1 MWRTSSQSTQMHDR
15 SSDGEA
21 GEGAGQRDGNLTDA
35 DYERILRFV
44 SGECSAGEHAVTRTW
59 IEADSQRRAMSAE
72 LSALRQG
79 APSERGWHTEQ
90 WVGRLHEAMKAEP
103 VAAPRRTPRP
113 ALRLVAPP
121 PTRRLWRV
129 AQWAPLALACA
140 AIAVGLARREPP
152 QTAPIVP
159 QPEART
165 YSTAAGQRTDFRLA
179 DGTRVR
185 MAPGSTVRFVAHS
198 DPPRRDVYLQ
208 GEAYF
213 DVAPDSTRPFT
224 VYAGNA
230 SARDIG
236 TAFSVRSY
244 AEDRATRV
252 VVREGEVALS
262 GAGVLKAGDVG
273 RLGNTGRVTVS
284 RGVNVAPLL
293 SWVTGTYTWDYHDT
307 ELDQIIGDMQR
318 WKGVE
323 VAVADSAFRRMLFTG
338 SLQGMSSADAVGT
351 VAASLG
357 LSVTVDGNRFR
368 LTRF

>member
-1 MWRTSSQSTQMHDR
+1 MHDR
-15 SSDGEA
+15 SGDTTSGESA
-21 GEGAGQRDGNLTDA
+21 GHHDGNLTEA

-44 SGECSAGEHAVTRTW
+44 SGECAAGEDLVVRAW
-59 IEADSQRRAMSAE
+59 IEGDPQRRALSAE
-72 LSALRQG
+72 LTALRQG

-90 WVGRLHEAMKAEP
+90 WVGRLHTAMKAEP
-103 VAAPRRTPRP
+103 VAARRRTSPPLRLLAPTPRR
-113 ALRLVAPP
+113 LG
-121 PTRRLWRV
+121 WRI
-129 AQWAPLALACA
+129 AQWASVAAACVV
-140 AIAVGLARREPP
+140 VGIGFARREPQETVAIASP
-152 QTAPIVP
+152 
-159 QPEART
+159 PEART
-165 YSTAAGQRTDFRLA
+165 YSTAAGQRGDYRLP

-185 MAPGSTVRFVAHS
+185 MAPGSTVRFVADS

-213 DVAPDSTRPFT
+213 EVAQDSTRPFT

-273 RLGNTGRVTVS
+273 KLGNTGKVTVS

-293 SWVTGTYTWDYHDT
+293 SWVTGVYTWDYHDT
-307 ELDQIIGDMQR
+307 QLDQIIGDMHR
-318 WKGVE
+318 WRGIDI
-323 VAVADSAFRRMLFTG
+323 AVSDSALLRVPFTG
-338 SLQGMSSADAVGT
+338 SLQRMSSMEAVGT
-351 VAASLG
+351 VAAALG
-357 LSVTVDGNRFR
+357 LVVTIDGNRVR